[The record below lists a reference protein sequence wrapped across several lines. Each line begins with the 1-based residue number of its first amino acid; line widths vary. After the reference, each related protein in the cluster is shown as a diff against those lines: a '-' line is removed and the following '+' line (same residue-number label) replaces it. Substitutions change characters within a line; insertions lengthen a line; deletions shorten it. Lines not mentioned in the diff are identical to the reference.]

1 MKQLLKSA
9 HVKFII
15 TFPFNE
21 MGRAQFVSYRAN
33 DNKLWAFMGEDLI
46 ASMGLYETEL
56 EMN

>member
-1 MKQLLKSA
+1 
-9 HVKFII
+9 
-15 TFPFNE
+15 

-33 DNKLWAFMGEDLI
+33 DNKLWPFMGEDLI